1 MTLRIKIWRPYINLL
16 RLAKELSVLV
26 VLLETTRLHQETQ
39 RSYNTRNVITTIK
52 QPSDSIITST
62 RPTKPVDPTRA
73 VVPTYATYE
82 DMLED
87 DTHASKNRSFP
98 EYSACPYQGLRKP
111 LTEKLPTHSQSIKC
125 RRRKITLSDCTETV
139 KYFGQHGTL
148 NASQCDTNNAIKIC
162 TISERKNC
170 KREEIKVS
178 CDASV
183 CKGKRVSLGLF
194 NDTIGKIKWR
204 SVRHINRLNKL
215 LKNHVMSSE
224 FGPGFALLKCDG
236 RQGIQVL
243 SFPKILDCVK
253 AVQEKKRR
261 RFNINIVL
269 QDCLS
274 RAHFYRTLLKTAST
288 FRNIIYNQSIPST
301 LLEFIKVQS
310 YGTSTY
316 INLQRMFTGQK
327 YWTAKNK
334 CDVATK
340 ELLANDTKIRC
351 TLGVEEML
359 SRYKKA
365 GYSTLLQGD
374 DCWLDNWGSLLDPR
388 IGLPCVTNEK
398 ERLARWNDYLM
409 ILKKLQRWDAVDDFG
424 MSILSC
430 DVYKTHNLTNPY
442 SSKTMPKICF
452 AGRHYSSYLLEYVK
466 RYTELNDMATQPF
479 FAYTH
484 LLTSHDTNGR
494 RVVDDDEGL
503 ADFFRY
509 AAHLRNTV
517 TVFMSDHGGKAS
529 KFAAF
534 TNQGREEVFQP
545 VLFMIVPNEVSKML
559 GPKAMDALVVNQ
571 NRLVGVE
578 DLYHSLVSI
587 IDTYPKSW
595 GSSTNNLI
603 QHPNSNQL
611 ESTVSRADADFN
623 GRRNVPNVRTTLTGL
638 SGLFKRIPLNRKC
651 EQMKLTSEVLCLC
664 DSMDNTISN
673 DSQTVQWAAE
683 FALGTLNNRI
693 QEQYTTALSSKS
705 GGLASGF
712 YGYGACQRYRG
723 TKILR
728 ARQANFGSKQKLLF
742 SLLATPFDRKTPEVF
757 DVDVSFAT
765 NQNGNGIT
773 LNSLIRVSQFN
784 KYEKCT
790 DKGVDPKLC
799 ACHPD
804 QRNNTLWRNELYS
817 KTALLENFRSEQKTR
832 ILDRCL
838 TIVQRIRRKNIG
850 RGRWQNEIFSYE
862 AVNACPDVTY
872 KLKMRYKMLKTKVSL
887 KHLKSVKLLPRTVTF
902 LLTVLGTWKW
912 SRFSPKF
919 TFKKSK
925 WTE

>member
-1 MTLRIKIWRPYINLL
+1 M
-16 RLAKELSVLV
+16 SFLV
-26 VLLETTRLHQETQ
+26 VHLETTRLHQETR
-39 RSYNTRNVITTIK
+39 RSYDTRNVITKIT
-52 QPSDSIITST
+52 QPSDSIITPT

-111 LTEKLPTHSQSIKC
+111 LTEKLSTHSQSVKC
-125 RRRKITLSDCTETV
+125 RRRQLTSSDCTEIV
-139 KYFGQHGTL
+139 KYFGEHGTI

-162 TISERKNC
+162 TISERKNYR
-170 KREEIKVS
+170 REEIKVS
-178 CDASV
+178 CDVSV

-204 SVRHINRLNKL
+204 LVTPIDRLNKL

-224 FGPGFALLKCDG
+224 FGPGFALLTCEG
-236 RQGIQVL
+236 GQGIQVL
-243 SFPKILDCVK
+243 SFPKILDRVK
-253 AVQEKKRR
+253 VVQKEKRK

-269 QDCLS
+269 EDSLS
-274 RAHFYRTLLKTAST
+274 RAHFYRTLLKTVST

-301 LLEFIKVQS
+301 LLEFDKVQS
-310 YGTSTY
+310 YGSNTY
-316 INLQRMFTGQK
+316 SNLQRLFTGQK
-327 YWTAKNK
+327 YCNAKMK
-334 CDVATK
+334 CDVAAK
-340 ELLANDTKIRC
+340 ELLANDTKTSC

-365 GYSTLLQGD
+365 GYSTLLQED
-374 DCWLDNWGSLLDPR
+374 DCWLDNWGSLLDLR
-388 IGLPCVTNEK
+388 SGLPHVTNEK

-409 ILKKLQRWDAVDDFG
+409 ILKKLPRWDAVDDFG

-442 SSKTMPKICF
+442 SSETMPKICF

-484 LLTSHDTNGR
+484 LLTSHDTNGKR
-494 RVVDDDEGL
+494 IVNDDENL
-503 ADFFRY
+503 ADLFRH

-517 TVFMSDHGGKAS
+517 TIFTSDHGGKAT
-529 KFAAF
+529 KFAAY
-534 TNQGREEVFQP
+534 TTQGREEVFQP
-545 VLFMIVPNEVSKML
+545 LLFMIVPHKISKML
-559 GPKAMDALVVNQ
+559 GPDLMNALVVNQ

-578 DLYHSLVSI
+578 DLYHSLVSLL
-587 IDTYPKSW
+587 DTYPKSW
-595 GSSTNNLI
+595 GSSTDSYTNNLI
-603 QHPNSNQL
+603 QHANSNQS
-611 ESTVSRADADFN
+611 ENTVFRPDLN
-623 GRRNVPNVRTTLTGL
+623 RRYSAHNVVASSTGL
-638 SGLFKRIPLNRKC
+638 RGLFEPVPLDRTC

-664 DSMDNTISN
+664 DGMDKTISN

-693 QEQYTTALSSKS
+693 QEQYTAALSSKS

-742 SLLATPFDRKTPEVF
+742 SLLATPFDRKAPEVF

-804 QRNNTLWRNELYS
+804 QRNSTLWRNELYS
-817 KTALLENFRSEQKTR
+817 KTALLENFRSKQKTR

-838 TIVQRIRRKNIG
+838 TIVRRVRREKIG
-850 RGRWQNEIFSYE
+850 LGRWQNVILSYE

-872 KLKMRYKMLKTKVSL
+872 KLKIRYKKLNTKVSL
-887 KHLKSVKLLPRTVTF
+887 KHPKSVKLLPRTVTF
-902 LLTVLGTWKW
+902 LLTVLSTWKW

-919 TFKKSK
+919 TFEKSK
-925 WTE
+925 WRE